1 MSDLTNLATLGG
13 TTSAL
18 LPEEQRVLTQ
28 LIQQYSTIQHRNAL
42 RTLYLDGERSL
53 RRAGK
58 LGMALP
64 PQLGQLES
72 VLGWPAKAV
81 EVMDNR
87 LDLQGFVTAGQAEVD
102 ESVESIAIDNDLY
115 NEARLVHTAAMTHG
129 CAFIT
134 IFAGDTTIGEPEV
147 VITTRSAE
155 EATALWSQRSRRVV
169 AGMTINAGLEG
180 LESDQINLFMDDRV
194 VSIWRENGRLAV
206 QRQPHDLGEVPMV
219 MLPYRPRLKKR
230 FGISRISR
238 PLMDL
243 TDSAV
248 RTVLRMEGTAEF
260 FSFPQ
265 RWATGV
271 DSDDFDDTFKTY
283 LNRIL
288 ALGADEDGNQPQLGT
303 FTAASPQPHI
313 DQLRAT
319 AMLVSGETSIPPNY
333 LGIIQDN
340 PASADAI
347 RAAEADLVKG
357 AERAQATFDSP
368 WCNAIR
374 IAQKMRDGFS
384 DDRLRKLKTKWR
396 DASTP
401 TKAADAQ
408 SVMTLVGA
416 GVLPAQSEVTWEL
429 LGYDPVTIS
438 RLKATVAENKSLGA
452 PDPVPKFDPN
462 DPSPIAPKQPTQEVG
477 DEADQDSTDQSA
489 NAVM

>member
-1 MSDLTNLATLGG
+1 MNDATALARLGETTTLLHPDELQ
-13 TTSAL
+13 L
-18 LPEEQRVLTQ
+18 LRK
-28 LIQQYSTIQHRNAL
+28 LIAQYNSLQHRNRL
-42 RTLYLDGERSL
+42 RTLYLEGERSL
-53 RRAGK
+53 RRAGQ

-64 PQLGQLES
+64 PQLGKLET

-81 EVMDNR
+81 EVLDNR

-102 ESVESIAIDNDLY
+102 DTVEQIARENDLY
-115 NEARLVHTAAMTHG
+115 NEARLAHTAAMTHG

-134 IFAGDTTIGEPEV
+134 VFGGDELVGEPEV

-155 EATALWSQRSRRVV
+155 EATCLWSQRSRRVV
-169 AGMTINAGLEG
+169 AGMTINAGLDG
-180 LESDQINLFMDDRV
+180 IESDQINLFMDDRV
-194 VSIWRENGRLAV
+194 VSLWQEGRQLV
-206 QRQPHDLGEVPMV
+206 VHRQPHDLGETPMV

-238 PLMDL
+238 PLMNL

-248 RTVLRMEGTAEF
+248 RTVIRMEGTAEF

-271 DSDDFDDTFKTY
+271 DQEDFDDTFKTY

-288 ALGADEDGNQPQLGT
+288 ALGADEDGNQPTLGT
-303 FTAASPQPHI
+303 FAAASPQPHI
-313 DQLRAT
+313 DQLRAI
-319 AMLVSGETSIPPNY
+319 AMMVSGETSIPPNY

-347 RAAEADLVKG
+347 KAAEADLVKG

-368 WCNAIR
+368 WCSTIR
-374 IAQKMRDGFS
+374 IAQKMRDGVA
-384 DDRLRKLKTKWR
+384 DERLMHLQAKWR

-416 GVLPAQSEVTWEL
+416 GVLPKQSEVTWEL

-438 RLKATVAENKSLGA
+438 RLKAECARMEDTNRVVQLAGVSE
-452 PDPVPKFDPN
+452 
-462 DPSPIAPKQPTQEVG
+462 IAPPGEQQPEEIEDAPESDDPLTSDATSV
-477 DEADQDSTDQSA
+477 
-489 NAVM
+489 V